1 MTSGPLNSV
10 RDRIKDERWKE
21 AWYILDALCVY
32 FNMIS
37 KTLSCTSFLLSP
49 ILLVL
54 TFSIGYAALDD
65 KEGIQSVNDKF
76 SVLLVQTIQALEA
89 TSQLTTS
96 VIPDLEFGLER
107 FTRWGLFAEK
117 QLGVES
123 SFLEVIQ
130 EFGAKLFGDRTKRVR
145 VKMRRA
151 RMRAYRR
158 FLKHASKSDREMRK
172 LLNGK
177 YEDEIDEDEE
187 LWDAKI
193 SHATVA
199 KAEWLEFL
207 E

>member
-1 MTSGPLNSV
+1 M
-10 RDRIKDERWKE
+10 
-21 AWYILDALCVY
+21 
-32 FNMIS
+32 
-37 KTLSCTSFLLSP
+37 
-49 ILLVL
+49 
-54 TFSIGYAALDD
+54 
-65 KEGIQSVNDKF
+65 
-76 SVLLVQTIQALEA
+76 
-89 TSQLTTS
+89 
-96 VIPDLEFGLER
+96 
-107 FTRWGLFAEK
+107 
-117 QLGVES
+117 
-123 SFLEVIQ
+123 IQ